1 MRNFTLKTAV
11 KFLFFAM
18 IISLLCFQGE
28 SIGLIPGD
36 AGIDQEQEVKKA
48 RLYKDVFPLIT
59 ESDLY
64 CSIFVMDKM
73 ELEAQIVGSERDKE
87 RILLRESEIF
97 YVNRGSAYGFEVGQ
111 IYTILQVGEK
121 ISVPITGKKYG
132 RVVYR
137 RGRAQIVSVE
147 EDRAFAKLEKS
158 CGEVMVGHFLVPFEE
173 KSGLLGKDLG
183 YDVSISEEEGSWG
196 RLIYFQDDYQQ
207 ISKGHYSIIDIGE
220 EDGIHFGQ
228 QLVIYR
234 KTEGKMGS
242 IEKIGNSI
250 VIDTKQKTSTV
261 KILSSNNA
269 LRVGDF
275 VQPRYK

>member
-28 SIGLIPGD
+28 SIGLIPGN

-97 YVNRGSAYGFEVGQ
+97 YVNRGIAYGFEVGQ
-111 IYTILQVGEK
+111 LYTILQVGEK
-121 ISVPITGKKYG
+121 ISNPITGKRYG
-132 RVVYR
+132 RIVYR

-158 CGEVMVGHFLVPFEE
+158 CGEVMVGHFLMPFEE

-183 YDVSISEEEGSWG
+183 YDVPISEEEGSWG
-196 RLIYFQDDYQQ
+196 RLVYFQDDYQQ
-207 ISKGHYSIIDIGE
+207 ISKGHYSIVDIGE

>member
-28 SIGLIPGD
+28 SIGLNPGN
-36 AGIDQEQEVKKA
+36 AGIDQEQEAKKA

-97 YVNRGSAYGFEVGQ
+97 YVNRGIAYGFEVGQ
-111 IYTILQVGEK
+111 LYTILQVGEK
-121 ISVPITGKKYG
+121 ISNPITGKRYG
-132 RVVYR
+132 RIVYR

-158 CGEVMVGHFLVPFEE
+158 CGEVMVGHFLMPFEE

-183 YDVSISEEEGSWG
+183 YDVPISEEEGSWG
-196 RLIYFQDDYQQ
+196 RLVYFQDDYQQ
-207 ISKGHYSIIDIGE
+207 ISKGHYSIVDIGE

>member
-1 MRNFTLKTAV
+1 
-11 KFLFFAM
+11 M
-18 IISLLCFQGE
+18 IIFLLCFQGE
-28 SIGLIPGD
+28 AIGLNPED
-36 AGIDQEQEVKKA
+36 AGIDQEQEAKKA

-59 ESDLY
+59 ETDLY
-64 CSIFVMDKM
+64 CSFFALDKID
-73 ELEAQIVGSERDKE
+73 LEAQIVGSEKDKE
-87 RILLRESEIF
+87 RILIRDNEIF
-97 YVNRGSAYGFEVGQ
+97 YVNKGSADGFEVGQ
-111 IYTILQVGEK
+111 IYSILQIGEK
-121 ISVPITGKKYG
+121 VRNPVTGKKYG

-137 RGRAQIVSVE
+137 RGWAQVVSVE
-147 EDRAFAKLEKS
+147 EDRSFAKLEKS

-183 YDVSISEEEGSWG
+183 YNVPISEEEGSRG
-196 RLIYFQDDYQQ
+196 MLIYFQDEYQQ
-207 ISKGHYSIIDIGE
+207 ISKGHYSIVDIGE
-220 EDGIHFGQ
+220 EHGIHYGQ

-234 KTEGKMGS
+234 KTKGKKGT

-250 VIDTKQKTSTV
+250 VIDTQQKTCTV

>member
-11 KFLFFAM
+11 KFLFFVM

-28 SIGLIPGD
+28 GIGLIPGD
-36 AGIDQEQEVKKA
+36 GEIDQEQEAKKA

-64 CSIFVMDKM
+64 CSFFAMDKI
-73 ELEAQIVGSERDKE
+73 ELEAQIVGSEKDKE

-97 YVNRGSAYGFEVGQ
+97 YVNKGSADGFEVGQ
-111 IYTILQVGEK
+111 IYSILQVGEK
-121 ISVPITGKKYG
+121 LRNPITGKRFG
-132 RVVYR
+132 RVVYK

-147 EDRAFAKLEKS
+147 EGRAFAKLEKS

-183 YDVSISEEEGSWG
+183 YDVPINEEEGPRG
-196 RLIYFQDDYQQ
+196 MLIYFQDEYQQ
-207 ISKGHYSIIDIGE
+207 ISKGHLSIIDIGE

-234 KTEGKMGS
+234 KTKGKKGT

-250 VIDTKQKTSTV
+250 VVDTQKKTSTV

-275 VQPRYK
+275 VQPHYK

>member
-1 MRNFTLKTAV
+1 
-11 KFLFFAM
+11 M

-28 SIGLIPGD
+28 GIGFNAGE
-36 AGIDQEQEVKKA
+36 AGIDQEQEAKKA

-59 ESDLY
+59 EADLY
-64 CSIFVMDKM
+64 CSFFAMDKI
-73 ELEAQIVGSERDKE
+73 ELEAQIVGSEKDKE
-87 RILLRESEIF
+87 RILLRENEIF
-97 YVNRGSAYGFEVGQ
+97 YVNKGSADGFEVGQ
-111 IYTILQVGEK
+111 VYSVLQIGEK
-121 ISVPITGKKYG
+121 VKNPVTGKNYG

-147 EDRAFAKLEKS
+147 EDRSFAKLEKA

-173 KSGLLGKDLG
+173 KSGILGKDLG
-183 YDVSISEEEGSWG
+183 YDVTINEEDESHGM
-196 RLIYFQDDYQQ
+196 LIYFQDEYQQ
-207 ISKGHYSIIDIGE
+207 ISKGHYSIVDMGE
-220 EDGIHFGQ
+220 EDGIHYGQ

-234 KTEGKMGS
+234 KTEGKKGI

-250 VIDTKQKTSTV
+250 VIDTQQKTCTV

>member
-18 IISLLCFQGE
+18 IISLLCFQGK
-28 SIGLIPGD
+28 SIGLNPGN
-36 AGIDQEQEVKKA
+36 AGSNQEQEAKKA

-59 ESDLY
+59 EADLY
-64 CSIFVMDKM
+64 CSFFAMDKM
-73 ELEAQIVGSERDKE
+73 ELEAQIVGSEKDKE

-121 ISVPITGKKYG
+121 ISVPFTGKKYG

-183 YDVSISEEEGSWG
+183 YDVPISEEEGSGG

-207 ISKGHYSIIDIGE
+207 ISKGHYSIVDIGE

-250 VIDTKQKTSTV
+250 VIDTQQKTATV

-275 VQPRYK
+275 VQPRY